1 MVPTS
6 SFDLVMQSFTTLD
19 DHMDGRHIYYI
30 YIKIVLNFDDLDD
43 EIFNIDETLGITW
56 MASMKLVKK
65 FDERDDEIFTMD
77 EIYLY

>member
-1 MVPTS
+1 
-6 SFDLVMQSFTTLD
+6 MQSFTTLD

-30 YIKIVLNFDDLDD
+30 YKKIVLNFDDLDD